1 MYILIDRSG
10 AMDGDKIV
18 AMNQGLQLLKSDLE
32 TEASAVESVWIC
44 VISFGGESRIEVP
57 LTQLQWFLP
66 PTLLAGGN
74 APLGGA
80 LQLLNDAIDRDVIL
94 SSGQPQ
100 LRDFKPLVLIFIDGE
115 PNDEWRE
122 PARALRQRA
131 EANRANIIAVGT
143 GPQSIAGLKEI
154 ARMVLLVERV
164 NTRSLLDL
172 LEWFARSI
180 KALSQDRH
188 SRDWDASG
196 SASSITLPPAP
207 AGFEVVR

>member
-74 APLGGA
+74 APLGSA

-115 PNDEWRE
+115 PNDEWRG
-122 PARALRQRA
+122 PAGSLRQRA

-143 GPQSIAGLKEI
+143 EPQGIAGLKEI
-154 ARMVLLVERV
+154 TGMVLLMERV
-164 NTRSLLDL
+164 NAGSLLDL

-180 KALSQDRH
+180 KALSRDRH
-188 SRDWDASG
+188 SRDASG
-196 SASSITLPPAP
+196 SASSIALPPVP